1 MKINLTPAQPDSSLP
16 HPKYR
21 ADIDGLRAI
30 AVLSVVGFHAFP
42 IWVKGGFIGV
52 DVFFVISGYLI
63 SSIIFS
69 SLDQGG
75 FSFMGFYSR
84 RIKRIFP
91 ALALVLAACYVFG
104 WFILLP
110 GEYKQLGK
118 HIASGAGFVSNF
130 VLWKESGYFDA
141 ASVTKP
147 LLHLWSLGIEEQFY
161 IAWPLLLYWVWKLKS
176 NLLGLTALI
185 AIASFWLNI
194 SKVHSDAIGAFYSPL
209 TRFWELLVGS
219 TLAYITL
226 YRQNLFTQAIQRLMP
241 RRVQSATATAQDR
254 STLRNIKSIAGF
266 AFIAAAIFVLDKDMA
281 FPGWWALL
289 PTVGAYLLISAGS
302 QAWLNRRVLSHRV
315 LVWFGLIS
323 YPLYLWHWPLL
334 TFARIVASETLPYD
348 VRIAELPVLES
359 AALPDGIRVAA
370 ILASIILA
378 WLTYRFI
385 ERPIR
390 FEKHSNIKTF
400 SLCLLMLMAG
410 FVGYYT
416 HKSDGL
422 NFRFPKIIQDI
433 SGFQYD
439 VDKEYRSGTCFLGF
453 EQDESAFG
461 NCTDQPSTPASP
473 SIILWGDSHAA
484 HLYPGLKRVM
494 GHDFKLTQ
502 LTAGRCPPILGLDIS
517 SNIHCNSINKYII
530 SRIARE
536 KPDRVILAAAWG
548 WYPREDDEW
557 KGLPYTVEQLRKA
570 GVNRIDIVGPVPDW
584 ERDGLPKILYK
595 FYKNDKTQHSIPQR
609 MRFGLIPSLDMN
621 DQYMQNLAAPLGVN
635 YISALR
641 ILCNENGC
649 LTRVGENWDSLTQY
663 DNTHLTSAG
672 SEFLVSHFPR

>member
-1 MKINLTPAQPDSSLP
+1 MKTNLIPAQPDGSLP

-42 IWVKGGFIGV
+42 VWFKGGFIGV

-69 SLDQGG
+69 GLDQGS
-75 FSFMGFYSR
+75 FSFMEFYSR

-91 ALALVLAACYVFG
+91 ALALVLAACYVSG

-130 VLWKESGYFDA
+130 ALWGEAGYFDI

-147 LLHLWSLGIEEQFY
+147 LLHLWSLGVEEQFY

-194 SKVHSDAIGAFYSPL
+194 SKVHSDAVGTFYSPL
-209 TRFWELLVGS
+209 ARFWELLAGS

-226 YRQNLFTQAIQRLMP
+226 YRQNLFAHAMQRLMP
-241 RRVQSATATAQDR
+241 RLAPSITAPAQDR
-254 STLRNIKSIAGF
+254 PTLRNIKSIAGF
-266 AFIAAAIFVLDKDMA
+266 AFIAAAILVLNKDMA

-289 PTVGAYLLISAGS
+289 PAVGAYLLISAGS
-302 QAWLNRRVLSHRV
+302 QAWLNRKVLSHRV

-334 TFARIVASETLPYD
+334 SFARIVKSDTLPYD

-359 AALPDGIRVAA
+359 ATLPDETRVAA
-370 ILASIILA
+370 ILASIMLA

-390 FEKHSNIKTF
+390 FGKHSHIKTF

-410 FVGYYT
+410 SAGYYT
-416 HKSDGL
+416 YKRDGL

-439 VDKEYRSGTCFLGF
+439 VDKEYRSGTCFLGL

-461 NCTDQPSTPASP
+461 NCTDQPSMPASP

-484 HLYPGLKRVM
+484 HLYPGLKKVM
-494 GHDFKLTQ
+494 GRDFRLTQ
-502 LTAGRCPPILGLDIS
+502 LTAGRCPPVPGLDIS
-517 SNIHCNSINKYII
+517 SNTHCRSINNYII
-530 SRIARE
+530 NRIAKE

-557 KGLPYTVEQLRKA
+557 KGLTYTVEQLRKA
-570 GVNRIDIVGPVPDW
+570 GVHRIDIVGPVPDW

-595 FYKNDKTQHSIPQR
+595 FYMQNKTLHPIPQR
-609 MRFGLIPSLDMN
+609 MRFGLIPDLDMN
-621 DQYMQNLAAPLGVN
+621 DQYMQNLAAPLGIN
-635 YISALR
+635 YISALK
-641 ILCNENGC
+641 ILCNEDGC

-663 DNTHLTSAG
+663 DNTHLTTAG
-672 SEFLVSHFPR
+672 SEFLVSHFPP